1 MPKLGSDADDELAIG
16 LNSGSSGCG
25 NVVALPIWSAIL
37 IVLSKSRIEIRVGNK
52 CAVQTSIRIEPQ
64 TPISVRAVDEREH
77 TAEQQLAIRLHD
89 ERRKGTL
96 DSCVRI
102 ETDDSSARIETAVE
116 TAIRIKPGN
125 SVSVRAVEG
134 GEITPDEHLAIGL

>member
-52 CAVQTSIRIEPQ
+52 CGVQTPVRIEPQ

-77 TAEQQLAIRLHD
+77 TAEQHLAIRLHD
-89 ERRKGTL
+89 ERRKGTF
-96 DSCVRI
+96 DSR
-102 ETDDSSARIETAVE
+102 ARIETAVE
-116 TAIRIKPGN
+116 AAIGIEPGY
-125 SVSVRAVEG
+125 SVSVRTVEG